1 MYTNCYIGHEKTK
14 IQSLSVQAEQLD
26 MIPCNITVVP
36 GRIQYCT
43 STLISKISG
52 SHNNNFEDYYYLPS
66 NLMETC
72 DGQYRA
78 YSNNLNYFV

>member
-14 IQSLSVQAEQLD
+14 TSSLSVHVEQLD
-26 MIPCNITVVP
+26 MIPCNIMAVP
-36 GRIQYCT
+36 GRIQYCA
-43 STLISKISG
+43 STVNTEISG
-52 SHNNNFEDYYYLPS
+52 SHNNNFEDYYYLLS

-78 YSNNLNYFV
+78 HSHNLNYFI